1 MSLDEK
7 TASGNVFEQH
17 LRTGLLMICVA
28 VLVWVG
34 ASTEANN
41 MSLARL
47 DERSSQAKNSVDE
60 LKKTIGEEMYKRSDA
75 KRDVDATNL
84 QISELRTRVTA
95 LEYAVNARSRQPQ
108 GALSDWNRKQ

>member
-1 MSLDEK
+1 MSADDK
-7 TASGNVFEQH
+7 TPQANVFEQH

-41 MSLARL
+41 ISLAKFS
-47 DERSSQAKNSVDE
+47 ERSDASQRAFDD
-60 LKKTIGEEMYKRSDA
+60 LKKTISEDMYKRSDA
-75 KRDVDATNL
+75 KRDVETTNQ

-95 LEYAVNARSRQPQ
+95 LEYAVNSRAKQPQ
-108 GALSDWNRKQ
+108 GALSDWSRKP